1 MKDER
6 DLAQAIEFHRWKAKE
21 ENQLADWLEE
31 LKNNN
36 TQAEIRKGTEA
47 FLELLMG
54 KPLPNE
60 KKEKE
65 EKETGLTL
73 EDHIEKLTEALEK
86 MEKNGSSG
94 AMIMMSRQAV
104 EGLLDRLEEVEAAR
118 HLLDTWASDDFHEF
132 YHRMDSIFGED

>member
-1 MKDER
+1 MKNEK

-60 KKEKE
+60 EEEEE

-73 EDHIEKLTEALEK
+73 EDHIEKLTEVFEK
-86 MEKNGSSG
+86 MVRDGND
-94 AMIMMSRQAV
+94 ATMILITRQAV

-132 YHRMDSIFGED
+132 YHRMDNIFGED